1 MSSPDEFRL
10 GLHRFGNIVVGV
22 QPARGYNIDPK
33 STYHDPDLVPPHHYL
48 AFYLWLR
55 HEFDLHAV
63 VHLGK
68 HGNLEWL
75 PGKSTGLS
83 ADCLPDAVL
92 GPLPHLYPF
101 IVNDPG
107 EGIQA
112 KRRASAVIID
122 HLTPPMTRAE
132 LHDDLARLET
142 LVDEY
147 ALAADLDPKRATVLA
162 EDILSLARAQRLDA
176 DVNVTRDTPT
186 NDALR
191 ALDAHLCDLKEMQI
205 RDGLHVFG
213 RVPAD
218 AQRNDLIVSIARLPR
233 SDLKAQDASLHRAL
247 ALDLGLGEF
256 DPLTRDLAADFEGPR
271 PAILARAS
279 TAAWRT
285 AGDTV
290 ERIEW
295 LALQLV
301 AGLQPCDGAWSR
313 TQGGTGLDR
322 CQTPSRH

>member
-1 MSSPDEFRL
+1 
-10 GLHRFGNIVVGV
+10 
-22 QPARGYNIDPK
+22 
-33 STYHDPDLVPPHHYL
+33 
-48 AFYLWLR
+48 
-55 HEFDLHAV
+55 
-63 VHLGK
+63 
-68 HGNLEWL
+68 
-75 PGKSTGLS
+75 
-83 ADCLPDAVL
+83 
-92 GPLPHLYPF
+92 
-101 IVNDPG
+101 
-107 EGIQA
+107 
-112 KRRASAVIID
+112 
-122 HLTPPMTRAE
+122 MTRAE

-186 NDALR
+186 NEALR

-218 AQRNDLIVSIARLPR
+218 GQRNDLIVSIARLPR

-271 PAILARAS
+271 PAILANAS

-285 AGDTV
+285 SGDTV

-301 AGLQPCDGAWSR
+301 AGIQPCDGAWSADAA
-313 TQGGTGLDR
+313 GIGLDQR
-322 CQTPSRH
+322 QTPSRH